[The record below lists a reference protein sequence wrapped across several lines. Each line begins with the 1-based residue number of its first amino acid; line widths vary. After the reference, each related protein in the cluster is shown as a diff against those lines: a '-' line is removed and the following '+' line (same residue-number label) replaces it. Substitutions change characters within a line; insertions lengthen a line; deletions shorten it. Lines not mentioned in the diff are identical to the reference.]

1 MRLKPI
7 VLSMAVSLATLAAG
21 NAHAFAA
28 ASKPSALPASLALDL
43 APTVITDTATDLKV
57 QWTWDLLNASST
69 LNLFST
75 PKLVNWNVSLA
86 SYTKSV
92 SVPDL
97 GSFAMLAATLD
108 AQHVSAPHSGDAGT
122 GDAFHYVWVQSNVS
136 SFSGSTTSL
145 LAHAGAHSDTYTFDA
160 VRTGG
165 DVQFT
170 LTAVHAVPEPETYAM
185 LLAGLGLVGAAARR
199 RRMH

>member
-7 VLSMAVSLATLAAG
+7 VLSVALSMAALAAG
-21 NAHAFAA
+21 NAYAFAA
-28 ASKPSALPASLALDL
+28 ATKPSALPASLALDL
-43 APTVITDTATDLKV
+43 APTVVTDTATDLKV

-92 SVPDL
+92 SLPDL
-97 GSFAMLAATLD
+97 GSFSMLAATLD
-108 AQHVSAPHSGDAGT
+108 AQHVTAPHSGDAAT
-122 GDAFHYVWVQSNVS
+122 GDAFHYVWVQSDVP
-136 SFSGSTTSL
+136 SFSSSTTSL
-145 LAHAGAHSDTYTFDA
+145 VAHAGAHSDTYTFEA

-185 LLAGLGLVGAAARR
+185 LLAGLGLVGAVTRR
-199 RRMH
+199 RLMR

>member
-7 VLSMAVSLATLAAG
+7 VVSVALSMAALAAG

-28 ASKPSALPASLALDL
+28 ATKPSALPASLALDL
-43 APTVITDTATDLKV
+43 APTVVTDTATDLKV

-69 LNLFST
+69 LNLLST

-86 SYTKSV
+86 SYAKSV
-92 SVPDL
+92 SLPDL
-97 GSFAMLAATLD
+97 GSFSMLAATLD
-108 AQHVSAPHSGDAGT
+108 AQHVSAPHSGDAAT
-122 GDAFHYVWVQSNVS
+122 GDAFHHIWVQSNVP

-145 LAHAGAHSDTYTFDA
+145 VAHAGAHSDSYTFDA

-199 RRMH
+199 RRVR